1 MRVFDN
7 YCYNLISI
15 VKFNKTRE
23 YIEKMLE
30 ELGLSYRRIGFRLK
44 CGDVDKLLTKYPS
57 LNKYC
62 RFDDESRDPSEYGNC
77 TVTSISEEWY
87 KGRLYTDEGD
97 IPAIKEIFSRIPRP
111 YNFAFAD
118 LMLDGID
125 WYGTGADAAIKPLPW
140 KKMKCIPSVIYATG
154 SSGIF
159 LERSFGD
166 GNKMNRLW
174 VRVEATAQGEPRDT
188 ADIVGLLSPY
198 IGKPLFKERRCFYS
212 EEEYLHFSEIE
223 KEFSEGLEG
232 LFSEHVEEGK
242 HSFADIMRDPM
253 IKDLCGKRTI
263 ERIFKSNGTQANF
276 ENSGMPGAV
285 TFFFC
290 DRHRFWY
297 SMLIDRSPLS
307 NIISF
312 RFSISSV
319 NFSVYVSDKSFCL
332 KTREEAAEKT
342 GELARFV
349 GYVRDNV
356 SDKLAEAF
364 GECPEWYREKAE
376 L

>member
-30 ELGLSYRRIGFRLK
+30 ELGFSYRRIGFRLK

-62 RFDDESRDPSEYGNC
+62 RIDDESRDPSEYGNC

-174 VRVEATAQGEPRDT
+174 VRVEATTQDEPRDT
-188 ADIVGLLSPY
+188 VDIVGLLSPY
-198 IGKPLFKERRCFYS
+198 LGKPLFKERRCFYS
-212 EEEYLHFSEIE
+212 EEEYLHFSALE

-232 LFSEHVEEGK
+232 LFAEHVEEGK
-242 HSFADIMRDPM
+242 YSFADILFDPM
-253 IKDLCGKRTI
+253 IKDLCGKRSV
-263 ERIFKSNGTQANF
+263 ERIFKSNGVDAYF
-276 ENSGMPGAV
+276 GNSGMPGAV
-285 TFFFC
+285 TFSFY
-290 DRHRFWY
+290 DSHRFSY
-297 SMLIDRSPLS
+297 SMLADRSPSS

-312 RFSISSV
+312 RFSVSGC
-319 NFSVYVSDKSFCL
+319 NFCASLRDKSFYF
-332 KTREEAAEKT
+332 KTKEEAAEKV
-342 GELARFV
+342 GELARYV
-349 GYVRDNV
+349 ALVRDTV
-356 SDKLAEAF
+356 GGRLADAF
-364 GECPEWYREKAE
+364 GDCPAWYNK
-376 L
+376 